1 MRFKS
6 NFHEILSVQKLFTTR
21 EVAVYRDPTGFE
33 QYPPVHILSV
43 SIQNSKLKIHNCF
56 SLLPL
61 TTVLSHR
68 TEIRRA
74 GIPACFFTIV
84 SRIGASPSPATPPGP
99 VHRRLLLVWMPEYA
113 GISAAKVQ
121 IPSGFILRYHPKS
134 SELRQTG
141 RGNGSNPQVSMS
153 SDVVASLK
161 IAHSGLSSSKSKP
174 REENNMKTSPNIRT
188 SDTQK
193 VKAIVNLRTT
203 VLVLLAA
210 TSLILG
216 YGNGSSPSA

>member
-1 MRFKS
+1 
-6 NFHEILSVQKLFTTR
+6 
-21 EVAVYRDPTGFE
+21 
-33 QYPPVHILSV
+33 
-43 SIQNSKLKIHNCF
+43 
-56 SLLPL
+56 
-61 TTVLSHR
+61 
-68 TEIRRA
+68 
-74 GIPACFFTIV
+74 
-84 SRIGASPSPATPPGP
+84 
-99 VHRRLLLVWMPEYA
+99 
-113 GISAAKVQ
+113 
-121 IPSGFILRYHPKS
+121 
-134 SELRQTG
+134 
-141 RGNGSNPQVSMS
+141 MS